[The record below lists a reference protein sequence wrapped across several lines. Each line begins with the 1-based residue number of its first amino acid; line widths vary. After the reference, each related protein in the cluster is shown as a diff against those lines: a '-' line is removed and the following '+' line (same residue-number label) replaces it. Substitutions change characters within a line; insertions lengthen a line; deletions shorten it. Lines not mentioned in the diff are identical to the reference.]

1 MFLSR
6 RDCLQT
12 NFVKVKLENFMS
24 HHFAAIKIDSVKRIL
39 VGPKLVKLVLLS
51 IAAITWPSLPSSQI
65 TATTTIHNNHNLLH
79 QSQPGRRDGLLAAL
93 ASRPRGDASLGLKS
107 ISSAATP
114 LPGSKEEGRARL
126 AGRAVKLGEDGFV
139 AARGQYPLVAAT

>member
-1 MFLSR
+1 MYLKANQGGGMGSW
-6 RDCLQT
+6 Q
-12 NFVKVKLENFMS
+12 
-24 HHFAAIKIDSVKRIL
+24 
-39 VGPKLVKLVLLS
+39 
-51 IAAITWPSLPSSQI
+51 
-65 TATTTIHNNHNLLH
+65 
-79 QSQPGRRDGLLAAL
+79 L

-139 AARGQYPLVAAT
+139 AARGQYPLVAAM

>member
-24 HHFAAIKIDSVKRIL
+24 HHFVAIKIDSVKRIL

-65 TATTTIHNNHNLLH
+65 TATTTIHNNHNVP
-79 QSQPGRRDGLLAAL
+79 QSQPGRRDGLLAA
-93 ASRPRGDASLGLKS
+93 S
-107 ISSAATP
+107 
-114 LPGSKEEGRARL
+114 
-126 AGRAVKLGEDGFV
+126 V
-139 AARGQYPLVAAT
+139 AASWRRFARPQEH